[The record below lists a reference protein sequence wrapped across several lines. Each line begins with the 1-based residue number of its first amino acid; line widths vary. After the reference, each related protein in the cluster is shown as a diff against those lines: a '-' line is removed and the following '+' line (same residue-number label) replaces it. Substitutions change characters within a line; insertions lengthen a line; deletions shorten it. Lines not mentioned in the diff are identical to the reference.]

1 MALHATRALLA
12 FGMFLSSL
20 PPVSAHSELRG
31 SMPSA
36 HARLEGAPTEIVLNF
51 KERVQVTTL
60 RLLDPASRVI
70 RLTIDVDL
78 APSHEKRAVVPADLK
93 PGHYKI
99 DWAAI
104 SSDGH
109 PVSGTVPFEVRL
121 PGGR

>member
-1 MALHATRALLA
+1 
-12 FGMFLSSL
+12 
-20 PPVSAHSELRG
+20 
-31 SMPSA
+31 MPSA

-51 KERVQVTTL
+51 RERVQVTTL

-70 RLTIDVDL
+70 RLSMDGDM
-78 APSHEKRAVVPADLK
+78 APSYEKRALVPADLK

-109 PVSGTVPFEVRL
+109 SVSGTVPFEVRSSSS
-121 PGGR
+121 R